1 MLGVVQAFLRSLEA
15 ISSSIEH
22 LSITLSFPLDFVS
35 KHNSIYARLKQRRS
49 TFEGFSDIRTAVAQ
63 FQRIKS
69 FSLEHE
75 RCVNDV
81 PPEFCRSVTELSHFG
96 VWKQSSPT
104 LESLSIFGVDHSWC
118 PADLVVSS
126 LGKRPAVTPTQ
137 GAQPHERRHH
147 HPALAQTHWNMI
159 NLPTDIVLCIV
170 DYCKLHEICM
180 LSLLNKATCVG
191 IAPSLYRSVTLKN
204 RKSIESFCGAIV
216 NGRAELR
223 YYPRAVAFSPKK
235 TLIKT
240 LSTLVLHI
248 QKALGLMTSLVDLT
262 LALPSKTVKAIFRDA
277 HLSSTLRRL
286 SCPLV
291 AQTGF
296 KRFLLE
302 QSMIADIMVLG
313 DVRGKINVG
322 TLIRNP
328 DGTLLPN
335 LESVSANYDTLTA
348 LIPGRPLKHIST
360 GSAILS
366 VPHFQTFGAT
376 LAQSSTPIHSLG
388 ICISCAPFLLGAV
401 VNHLIESLNE
411 NRVFPRTLSMTL
423 VFPENTS
430 TDPRMVRLR
439 TME

>member
-1 MLGVVQAFLRSLEA
+1 
-15 ISSSIEH
+15 
-22 LSITLSFPLDFVS
+22 
-35 KHNSIYARLKQRRS
+35 
-49 TFEGFSDIRTAVAQ
+49 
-63 FQRIKS
+63 
-69 FSLEHE
+69 
-75 RCVNDV
+75 
-81 PPEFCRSVTELSHFG
+81 
-96 VWKQSSPT
+96 
-104 LESLSIFGVDHSWC
+104 
-118 PADLVVSS
+118 
-126 LGKRPAVTPTQ
+126 
-137 GAQPHERRHH
+137 
-147 HPALAQTHWNMI
+147 
-159 NLPTDIVLCIV
+159 
-170 DYCKLHEICM
+170 M
-180 LSLLNKATCVG
+180 LSLLNKAACAG

-204 RKSIESFCGAIV
+204 RKSIEIFCGTIV
-216 NGRAELR
+216 NGRTELR
-223 YYPRAVAFSPKK
+223 YYPRTVAFSPKK

-240 LSTLVLHI
+240 LNTLVLHI

-277 HLSSTLRRL
+277 HVSPILCRL

-302 QSMIADIMVLG
+302 QSMITDIVVLG

-328 DGTLLPN
+328 DETLLPN

-360 GSAILS
+360 GPAILS
-366 VPHFQTFGAT
+366 VPHFQNFGAT
-376 LAQSSTPIHSLG
+376 LAQSSAPIHSLSV
-388 ICISCAPFLLGAV
+388 CVSCAPFLLGAV

-430 TDPRMVRLR
+430 ADPRIVSLW
-439 TME
+439 TTG